1 MGRKTWW
8 VLGIGVACF
17 LFYLGGS
24 YSFRY
29 THVCAHSHKKV
40 VLEATT
46 TTELHTITICDAYSG
61 NAKHWSPG
69 DPARALYSE
78 PLTGWNEAI
87 VIGIALAIGAAALYE
102 LLYVRRKKR
111 RRRPTERA

>member
-1 MGRKTWW
+1 MGRAKWW
-8 VLGIGVACF
+8 VLGIGAACF

-40 VLEATT
+40 VFEAVPPY
-46 TTELHTITICDAYSG
+46 HTITVCDSYSG

-69 DPARALYSE
+69 DPVRALYSE
-78 PLTGWNEAI
+78 PLTGWNETI
-87 VIGIALAIGAAALYE
+87 VIGIAVAIVAAALYE
-102 LLYVRRKKR
+102 VLYARRKKR

>member
-1 MGRKTWW
+1 M
-8 VLGIGVACF
+8 LGIGAACF

-40 VLEATT
+40 VFKVTDV
-46 TTELHTITICDAYSG
+46 TETRTITVCDTYSG
-61 NAKHWSPG
+61 NGKHWSPG

-87 VIGIALAIGAAALYE
+87 VIGLALAIVVAVLYE
-102 LLYVRRKKR
+102 LLYERRKNR
-111 RRRPTERA
+111 RRHRTERS